1 MRLLSALALV
11 ASALAACAI
20 GPGASDPGRY
30 ASIVA
35 APDRS
40 AADRTNDVR
49 RKPVEMLAFIGVRPG
64 MLVED
69 ISAARGYT
77 SELLAR
83 AVSPG
88 GRVYAQNPPR
98 DAARTPPPQ
107 PEGAAA
113 PAAANAPPPMPT
125 LSQRVGNP
133 ALVNVLMPVTRPF
146 DDPVPPELQGRLDV
160 VTLMFN
166 YHDFGHL
173 GVDRAK
179 VN

>member
-40 AADRTNDVR
+40 GADRVNDVR
-49 RKPVEMLAFIGVRPG
+49 RKPAEMLAFTGVRPG
-64 MLVED
+64 MVVED

-83 AVSPG
+83 AVAPSG
-88 GRVYAQNPPR
+88 KVYAQSPPR
-98 DAARTPPPQ
+98 AATRTAPPQ

-113 PAAANAPPPMPT
+113 PPPPT
-125 LSQRVGNP
+125 
-133 ALVNVLMPVTRPF
+133 A
-146 DDPVPPELQGRLDV
+146 
-160 VTLMFN
+160 
-166 YHDFGHL
+166 
-173 GVDRAK
+173 
-179 VN
+179 